1 MAGERWIFTNS
12 QLLDTPSRKC
22 GIDNDKEL
30 AYRQQAANLIQE
42 MGQSLIV
49 TQLCINTAIVYM
61 HRFYMF
67 HSFSRFHRNS
77 MAPVCLFLAAK
88 VEEQPR
94 KLEHVLK
101 LVHKSLHKDGPFD
114 AKSDDYLQQAHEL
127 VVNENILL
135 QTLGFDLTV
144 DHPHTHVV
152 KTCQLVRATKDLAQ
166 TSYFLATNSL
176 HLTTMCLQY
185 KPTVVACACVH
196 LACKWSSWEIP
207 RSSEGKDWHW
217 YLDKNVTVK
226 LLEDMSQEF
235 LNILD
240 KCPSKL
246 RKKILTW
253 KSGKDRPEEY
263 DPEKKKLREQAAQ
276 QSARES
282 GAGKTSSHHH
292 SMTNHDRKGDK
303 SHHIKSETS
312 HGSSKHHSDPSGTA
326 QSGHHHHQRSHTD
339 SAASKPNPVQTSTDS
354 NKHSSDPSHL
364 GTVTNPS
371 ISATAAAAVS
381 TATTTSTTK
390 TTLKEYWEKQ
400 KEREKREAAAAAEK
414 IKREPQESGE
424 ERRVPSVKLEPGQHP
439 GVEKTKHHHHRDR
452 EHHRDQH
459 RQQRDLE
466 KISETKIK
474 IKSEPGLTHHKV
486 TNESSSP
493 LKLKIKMPK
502 DQSSHG
508 DKKHSSSQS
517 SSQSE
522 QKVPPL
528 KISSG
533 SSRHRGESHHKSHKS
548 SRHSS
553 SNSEQSSGMNHSG
566 DGGGHH
572 SGTNGRSDL
581 KLHINMNTM
590 SSSSSKSGREGK
602 GEKHKDKNSRSS
614 SSHHDSAKSAS
625 SSTSSHSHSGHPWT
639 MSELMATTAA
649 SNSMPSSSSR
659 KRPHSPATDHLND
672 LHKNK
677 VSKSETNLRR
687 SSSNHSIVSM
697 DLSDTGSLTGG
708 DVFNTETNIALRG
721 LEGGSRNNSPL
732 IDASKEKLD
741 MRIQELQQV
750 IDLQKAQIALQQ
762 TPSNPQAPPPPPAP
776 SLNTPFTDMPMQSLF
791 DMDFL
796 SDDALPPLPGDITEK
811 PPTPTHF

>member
-101 LVHKSLHKDGPFD
+101 LVHKLVHKDGPFD

-152 KTCQLVRATKDLAQ
+152 KTCQLVRASKDLAQ

-207 RSSEGKDWHW
+207 RSSEGKEWHW

-235 LNILD
+235 LAILD

-263 DPEKKKLREQAAQ
+263 DPEKKKQAAQ
-276 QSARES
+276 QSRDAS
-282 GAGKTSSHHH
+282 ASKSSSHHH
-292 SMTNHDRKGDK
+292 SVSNHDRKGDK
-303 SHHIKSETS
+303 SSHHSKSDTS
-312 HGSSKHHSDPSGTA
+312 SHSSSKHHSDPSGT
-326 QSGHHHHQRSHTD
+326 SHTGNHHHQRSD
-339 SAASKPNPVQTSTDS
+339 SAASKNPAQTSTDS
-354 NKHSSDPSHL
+354 NKHSSDPPHS
-364 GTVTNPS
+364 GTVAYPS
-371 ISATAAAAVS
+371 TPATAAAAAVP

-400 KEREKREAAAAAEK
+400 REKEKREAAAAEK
-414 IKREPQESGE
+414 IKLEPRESSE
-424 ERRVPSVKLEPGQHP
+424 ERKVPSVKLEPGQHSS
-439 GVEKTKHHHHRDR
+439 VEKSRHHHHRDR
-452 EHHRDQH
+452 EHHKDQH

-466 KISETKIK
+466 KISDTKIK
-474 IKSEPGLTHHKV
+474 IKSEPGLSHHKV

-533 SSRHRGESHHKSHKS
+533 SSRHRESHHHKSHKS

-553 SNSEQSSGMNHSG
+553 SNSEQSMNHTG
-566 DGGGHH
+566 DGHH
-572 SGTNGRSDL
+572 AGTNGRSDL

-602 GEKHKDKNSRSS
+602 SERHRDKNPRSS
-614 SSHHDSAKSAS
+614 SSHQDPAKSAS
-625 SSTSSHSHSGHPWT
+625 SSSHSHSGHPWT
-639 MSELMATTAA
+639 VSELMASTAA

-672 LHKNK
+672 IHKNK

-732 IDASKEKLD
+732 IDNSKEKLD

-762 TPSNPQAPPPPPAP
+762 TPGNPQAPPPPPAP
-776 SLNTPFTDMPMQSLF
+776 SLSTPFSDMPMQLF

-811 PPTPTHF
+811 PPTPPHF